1 MPALLDTHA
10 FLWLTGDQT
19 RLSDAASEYL
29 RDAQNRLFL
38 SVASAWEI
46 AIKHGKGRLE
56 LDIPLSELLADVPS
70 RLSIDLLP
78 ITPAHLVQVAALPEH
93 HRDPF
98 DRLLVAQCPVEKLP
112 LVSADGVLDAYGIRR
127 IW

>member
-1 MPALLDTHA
+1 MPALLDTHT
-10 FLWLTGDQT
+10 FRWLTGDQT
-19 RLSDAASEYL
+19 RLSDPALAYL

-46 AIKHGKGRLE
+46 AIKHRKGRLE
-56 LDIPLSELLADVPS
+56 LDVPLSELLTDVPA
-70 RLSIDLLP
+70 RLSVDLLP
-78 ITPAHLVQVAALPEH
+78 ITPAHLVRVATLPEH

-98 DRLLVAQCPVEKLP
+98 DRLLVAQCLVERLP
-112 LVSADGVLDAYGIRR
+112 LVSADGVLDAFGIQR

>member
-1 MPALLDTHA
+1 MPALIDTHA

-19 RLSDAASEYL
+19 RLSDAALAYL
-29 RDAQNRLFL
+29 RDAQNRLLL

-70 RLSIDLLP
+70 RLSVDLLP
-78 ITPAHLVQVAALPEH
+78 ITPAHLVQVATLPEH

-98 DRLLVAQCPVEKLP
+98 DRLLIAQCLVEQLP
-112 LVSADGVLDAYGIRR
+112 LVSADGVLDAYGIQR